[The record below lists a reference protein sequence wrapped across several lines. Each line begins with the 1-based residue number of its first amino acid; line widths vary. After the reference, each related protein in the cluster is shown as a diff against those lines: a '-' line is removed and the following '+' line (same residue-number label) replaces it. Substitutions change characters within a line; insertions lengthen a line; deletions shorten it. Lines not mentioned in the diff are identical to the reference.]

1 MWNETRSNETEWSET
16 GREDVVPARIVKQ
29 QRRFWRV
36 AGDFGER
43 LAEASGRL
51 RLTSEA
57 GALWPA
63 VGDWA
68 AVELHD
74 PGNAVIRAVVPR
86 RNGFVRKAPGKTA
99 EEQVIAANLDIA
111 LVICA
116 FGSDFNTRRVERY
129 LAQCW
134 ETGVR
139 PAILLN
145 KADTCDDAA
154 GRAEEMER
162 IALGAPVYVVSAKTG
177 QGVEQ
182 VEALL
187 TSGQTIAVL
196 GSSGVGKS
204 TLTNRLLGRSVQDVK
219 EVRAQDGR
227 GQHTTTARELFA
239 LPGGALLID
248 TPGLRAL
255 ELWDAEDGVAQ
266 TFADIE
272 SLAARCRFRD
282 CRHQDEPGCAVQAA
296 LTSGALPLARVE
308 NRNKLLREQE
318 FLRRKIDPAARE
330 KEKQRIKRLIGNVR
344 KTSRHFK
351 DK

>member
-1 MWNETRSNETEWSET
+1 
-16 GREDVVPARIVKQ
+16 
-29 QRRFWRV
+29 
-36 AGDFGER
+36 
-43 LAEASGRL
+43 
-51 RLTSEA
+51 
-57 GALWPA
+57 
-63 VGDWA
+63 
-68 AVELHD
+68 
-74 PGNAVIRAVVPR
+74 
-86 RNGFVRKAPGKTA
+86 
-99 EEQVIAANLDIA
+99 
-111 LVICA
+111 
-116 FGSDFNTRRVERY
+116 
-129 LAQCW
+129 
-134 ETGVR
+134 
-139 PAILLN
+139 
-145 KADTCDDAA
+145 
-154 GRAEEMER
+154 MER